1 MRYSSLHN
9 NQKST
14 LLRGPRGRRR
24 EILGSAPI
32 ATHRH
37 VSSTPVSQVEIVST
51 TPETR
56 HSHVFS
62 IPTNQLVSQLIQQ
75 SASPIASSTF

>member
-24 EILGSAPI
+24 EILGSAPVT
-32 ATHRH
+32 THRQ
-37 VSSTPVSQVEIVST
+37 VSSTPVSGLKTAPAI
-51 TPETR
+51 PKPL
-56 HSHVFS
+56 HSHEIS
-62 IPTNQLVSQLIQQ
+62 IPTNQLMGQIIQHSIPVS
-75 SASPIASSTF
+75 PSTF